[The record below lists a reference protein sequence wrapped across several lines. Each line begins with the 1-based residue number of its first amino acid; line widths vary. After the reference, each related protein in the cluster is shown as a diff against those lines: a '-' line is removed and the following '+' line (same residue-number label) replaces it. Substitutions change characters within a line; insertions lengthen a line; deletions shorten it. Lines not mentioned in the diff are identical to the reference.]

1 MTERERQLAETL
13 KRCGF
18 ECAWHGPASQRW
30 ITVTQYSP
38 TVRLQAT
45 IHDGRV
51 AAVTCAGRSTL
62 ERLERF
68 LRCIRE
74 ALADSDEE

>member
-1 MTERERQLAETL
+1 MTPREQQIAEAL
-13 KRCGF
+13 RRCGF
-18 ECAWHGPASQRW
+18 ECAWHGPYSQRW
-30 ITVTQYSP
+30 LTVTQHSP

-45 IHDGRV
+45 IHAGRV

-68 LRCIRE
+68 LQCIRE
-74 ALADSDEE
+74 ALAVFDEE